1 MLTPI
6 LFTHKWPSMISSLVD
21 FMTSSH
27 CSLILSLT
35 FQSKWPTAWII
46 SMISDFHPFSHIFH
60 GIDKVLTFLFSR
72 VMCVI
77 SPLTITPT
85 TFLFEA
91 IANFTCFRTP
101 IVMYLDLSHS
111 VSSYSL
117 LFIKPPMWMPISST
131 KPNISFCI
139 SHNVPEVRMQFV
151 VMSVLYLYLQECVV
165 FNKSYVSHGINK
177 KENFIIVPISSFV
190 TILYYILF
198 ISVFICFFEMT
209 RLLWSRKDEIKEKTC
224 PK

>member
-1 MLTPI
+1 
-6 LFTHKWPSMISSLVD
+6 MISSLVD

-27 CSLILSLT
+27 CSLTLNLT
-35 FQSKWPTAWII
+35 FQSKWPTAWFI

-72 VMCVI
+72 VMRVT
-77 SPLTITPT
+77 PLTITPT

-91 IANFTCFRTP
+91 ITHFTCFRTP

-117 LFIKPPMWMPISST
+117 LFIEPPMWMPISST
-131 KPNISFCI
+131 KPNISFYI
-139 SHNVPEVRMQFV
+139 SHNVPEVRIQFV
-151 VMSVLYLYLQECVV
+151 AMSVLYVYLQECVV
-165 FNKSYVSHGINK
+165 FNENYVSHGINK
-177 KENFIIVPISSFV
+177 KGNVLIPISSFG

-198 ISVFICFFEMT
+198 ICLH
-209 RLLWSRKDEIKEKTC
+209 LLFWNDKVASEPERWDKRKNMS
-224 PK
+224 